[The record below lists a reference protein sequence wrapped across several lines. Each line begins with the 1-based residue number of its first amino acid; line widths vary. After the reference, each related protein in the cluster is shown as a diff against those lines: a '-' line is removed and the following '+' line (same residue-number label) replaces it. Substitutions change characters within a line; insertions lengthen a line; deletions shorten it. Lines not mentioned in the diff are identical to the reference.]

1 MAQGHTHSLFTCRR
15 QEPTSLA
22 CAVKDLVVKRNR
34 SDTGESHGAMS
45 ARPYLGPGFSDR
57 LNPCRIERLL
67 EMAGAITVAVGSGL
81 RNDPLFMTN
90 RENGTRQ
97 KVQIV
102 RA

>member
-45 ARPYLGPGFSDR
+45 ARAYIGPGFSDR
-57 LNPCRIERLL
+57 QILAELERLL
-67 EMAGAITVAVGSGL
+67 EMGGGI
-81 RNDPLFMTN
+81 
-90 RENGTRQ
+90 
-97 KVQIV
+97 
-102 RA
+102 